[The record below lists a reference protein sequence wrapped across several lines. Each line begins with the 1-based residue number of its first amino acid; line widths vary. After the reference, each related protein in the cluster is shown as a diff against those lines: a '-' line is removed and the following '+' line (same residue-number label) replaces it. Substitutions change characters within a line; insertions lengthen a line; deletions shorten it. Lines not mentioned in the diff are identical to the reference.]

1 VLRDRRAAP
10 LALAA
15 VAYAL
20 AAWMVTPGFFD
31 GFQQPV
37 AYRWESPPPQFKSG
51 NQPPLPGHGSVKVA
65 SNGVVDPG
73 TAYTQDGQA
82 SVSFVP
88 GAFVAPTD
96 HSPVSITITPAAQF
110 PALTGIHLS
119 TNAYCFSSSS
129 PIAPHQ
135 QVLVTLSY
143 SGGVPAPSDIY
154 GYQAT
159 GPWQKLGSTGSAA
172 PYMISVRVSSLRCY
186 AGGYPSNA
194 ASAPG
199 PRVGGGQTLPVLVA
213 LLILLVVLAGIPLAL
228 FRRRGADE
236 EEDEDEEKKEGEAPE
251 KPPAR

>member
-1 VLRDRRAAP
+1 MNIAAP
-10 LALAA
+10 IA
-15 VAYAL
+15 
-20 AAWMVTPGFFD
+20 
-31 GFQQPV
+31 
-37 AYRWESPPPQFKSG
+37 SG

-65 SNGVVDPG
+65 GNGVVDPG

-88 GAFVAPTD
+88 GAFVAPAD
-96 HSPVSITITPAAQF
+96 HSPVNITITPVGQF
-110 PALTGIHLS
+110 PTPTGIHLS
-119 TNAYCFSSSS
+119 TNVYCYSGSS

-143 SGGVPAPSDIY
+143 SGGVPAPSDLY
-154 GYQAT
+154 AFQGT

-172 PYMISVRVSSLRCY
+172 PYMISVRVSSLGCY
-186 AGGYPSNA
+186 AGGYPSNT

-236 EEDEDEEKKEGEAPE
+236 EEEEEEEEASE
-251 KPPAR
+251 KPPATPGRT